1 MKLHDEPTLTELVG
15 SAIFF
20 VALLL
25 IGWLAIDGNAAAQT
39 ALVGL
44 LGAASGSFYRGA
56 TSGNGSGTKPPVP
69 PVI

>member
-1 MKLHDEPTLTELVG
+1 VKLHDEPTLTELVG

-56 TSGNGSGTKPPVP
+56 TNGNGNGTKPPVP

>member
-1 MKLHDEPTLTELVG
+1 MKLHDEPTLTEVVG

-56 TSGNGSGTKPPVP
+56 TNGNGVKPPTPP

>member
-56 TSGNGSGTKPPVP
+56 NNGNGAKPPVP

>member
-56 TSGNGSGTKPPVP
+56 AANGNGTKPPVP